1 MLRRIC
7 KWLQRR
13 NHNPRDFLFDILPA
27 HSVCAE
33 VGVWKGEFSERILQK
48 SEPEMLHL
56 IDPWEFQPSFPNR
69 MYGGKKA
76 ASQDDMDAIF
86 SRVQQKIGIQDNVN
100 IVRKKSHEAAKVL
113 PERSLDWVYIDGNHF
128 YEYVKQDLKYYYTIV
143 KEGGYIA
150 GDDYDWGPN
159 FDFPVRSAIHEFI
172 CLKSYNVE
180 IVTVKNGQ
188 FVLRKV

>member
-1 MLRRIC
+1 
-7 KWLQRR
+7 
-13 NHNPRDFLFDILPA
+13 
-27 HSVCAE
+27 
-33 VGVWKGEFSERILQK
+33 
-48 SEPEMLHL
+48 MLHL